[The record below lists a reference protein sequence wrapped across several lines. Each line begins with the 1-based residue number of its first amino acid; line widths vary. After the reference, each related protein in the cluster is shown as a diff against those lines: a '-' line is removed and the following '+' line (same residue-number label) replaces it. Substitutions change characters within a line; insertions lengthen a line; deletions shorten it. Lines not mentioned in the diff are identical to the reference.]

1 MFMRVALIY
10 LGMTD
15 NFGTD
20 LAEAL
25 AEFIGEGTNLFDGP
39 ADVYVALF
47 DDLGD
52 EVSADLEN
60 GRVAVSTTDG
70 WTVTGSTVENAVE
83 INFGDALADITVQ
96 SVGLFDS
103 DTGGSNRALLRG
115 DIVDAPQEFSSG
127 TRVFYEAGLLE
138 VDFLEFSG

>member
-1 MFMRVALIY
+1 
-10 LGMTD
+10 MTD

-25 AEFIGEGTNLFDGP
+25 AAFIGEGTNLFDGP

-47 DDLGD
+47 D
-52 EVSADLEN
+52 EVGNELSADLEN

-70 WTVTGSTVENAVE
+70 WTVTGSTLANAAE
-83 INFGDALADITVQ
+83 INFGDATADITVQ
-96 SVGLFDS
+96 GAGLFDS
-103 DTGGSNRALLRG
+103 DTGGSDRALLRG

-127 TRVFYEAGLLE
+127 TRVFYEAELLE
-138 VDFLEFSG
+138 ADFLEFSG